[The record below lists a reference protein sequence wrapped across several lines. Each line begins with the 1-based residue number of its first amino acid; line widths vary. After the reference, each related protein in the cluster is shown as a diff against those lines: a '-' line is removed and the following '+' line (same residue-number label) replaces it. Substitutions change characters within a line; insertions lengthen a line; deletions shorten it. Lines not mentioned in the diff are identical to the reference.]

1 LTKHCPNRMRYPFSG
16 KFLIS
21 TISIALVYIVMV
33 VWSMNLRLVASTI
46 FSPYPVI
53 YKFKLLIALLSGMWT
68 TMSSFSL
75 TMLVIVALLTGA
87 NLTFIFQKMALWRSL
102 GKLHV
107 VVGGSSLLGLI
118 GAGCAS
124 CGLPIL
130 SLLGL
135 SGSLIYFLPF
145 GGTELS
151 VISALLLFI
160 SFAVLIKSCSQKN
173 VC

>member
-1 LTKHCPNRMRYPFSG
+1 MHHLFSR
-16 KFLIS
+16 KFIAS
-21 TISIALVYIVMV
+21 TISIAVVYVVIV
-33 VWSMNLRLVASTI
+33 VWSMNLRLVVSTI
-46 FSPYPVI
+46 VGFYPI
-53 YKFKLLIALLSGMWT
+53 TYKFKLLVGLIAGMWT

-87 NLTFIFQKMALWRSL
+87 NLTFIFQKMALWSSL
-102 GKLHV
+102 GKLHF

-118 GAGCAS
+118 SAGCAS

-135 SGSLIYFLPF
+135 SGSFIYFLPF

-151 VISALLLFI
+151 VIAALLLFI